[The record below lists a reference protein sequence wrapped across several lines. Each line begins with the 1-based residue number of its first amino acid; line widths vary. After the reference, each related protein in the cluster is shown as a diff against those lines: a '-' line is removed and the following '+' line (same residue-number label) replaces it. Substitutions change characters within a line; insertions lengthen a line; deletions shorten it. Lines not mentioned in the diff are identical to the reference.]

1 MSCLSDHRRLSPR
14 YGRTRRYVK
23 GRSHLSKDAMQ
34 RKDEFFVPAPG
45 AATCADDETP
55 GQKASDLGFQ
65 RSPLSDSNRRP
76 THYKCVALAS

>member
-1 MSCLSDHRRLSPR
+1 MRR
-14 YGRTRRYVK
+14 
-23 GRSHLSKDAMQ
+23 M
-34 RKDEFFVPAPG
+34 DEFFVPAPG

-65 RSPLSDSNRRP
+65 QSPLSDSNRRP